1 MCLIIF
7 IWLNGCKLYLFYLS
21 SSGRYL
27 TTSWIL
33 VDLHHIVRR
42 GRPVVRHCFT
52 NICWFPGVHSC
63 AIPHRRHQLSIG
75 IPRPKEEPI
84 EMPVNAVSVFF
95 DLIGPVEVKA
105 VLLLI
110 IIAAV
115 TDRVKRYLSK
125 PQVHDT
131 TNTGSEK
138 DMWSS
143 AGLLFIWIL

>member
-1 MCLIIF
+1 M
-7 IWLNGCKLYLFYLS
+7 K
-21 SSGRYL
+21 
-27 TTSWIL
+27 
-33 VDLHHIVRR
+33 DLR

-52 NICWFPGVHSC
+52 NIFWFPGV
-63 AIPHRRHQLSIG
+63 IPHRRHQLSVG

-125 PQVHDT
+125 PQVHDNI
-131 TNTGSEK
+131 NTGSEK
-138 DMWSS
+138 DM
-143 AGLLFIWIL
+143 